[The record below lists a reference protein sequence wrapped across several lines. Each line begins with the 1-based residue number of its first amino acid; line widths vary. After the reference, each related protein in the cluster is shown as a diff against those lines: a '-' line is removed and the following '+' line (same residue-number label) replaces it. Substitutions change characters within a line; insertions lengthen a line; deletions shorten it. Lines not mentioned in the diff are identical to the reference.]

1 MHPPAQELTAGLALA
16 ERGGYPQVGGAG
28 VKEHQEV
35 LRGGPD
41 ADLPI
46 IRHLEEK
53 GRFLLRGTPQV
64 CILRLSP
71 CSTGLQVSWGCRV
84 CHFLLSLYNSAVH
97 CALSMALLSAA
108 SPTSTGTVQQLC
120 LQAAQRHVDPSC
132 SATVSVFPKQ
142 STQLSSSIGTHTNS
156 PLFLH
161 GHENS
166 S

>member
-1 MHPPAQELTAGLALA
+1 ME
-16 ERGGYPQVGGAG
+16 
-28 VKEHQEV
+28 
-35 LRGGPD
+35 
-41 ADLPI
+41 
-46 IRHLEEK
+46 
-53 GRFLLRGTPQV
+53 LLR
-64 CILRLSP
+64 CAYY
-71 CSTGLQVSWGCRV
+71 VSARAAQDCRFPGAAGFAT
-84 CHFLLSLYNSAVH
+84 FLLSLYNSAVH